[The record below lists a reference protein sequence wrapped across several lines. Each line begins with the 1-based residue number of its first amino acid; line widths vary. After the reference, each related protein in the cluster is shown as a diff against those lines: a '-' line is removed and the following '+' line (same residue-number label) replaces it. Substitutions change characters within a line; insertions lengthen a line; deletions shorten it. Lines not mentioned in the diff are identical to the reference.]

1 MKFINLLKKE
11 LAELVNVQMLATL
24 GIMLLIFMMMGNIMT
39 TAINDVVEDASH
51 PTVNISDRDNTE
63 LSKQLIEALKAQ
75 SKHEQNT
82 MQNQPDLETFGVKT
96 GETCADAI
104 SRQEAI
110 DVMAE
115 LQGRASTK
123 AELTG
128 ISKAWKRIKKLPP
141 VTPKQEWIPYSPETK
156 PAFGCYLVTCK
167 NGGIYTGVFTEWG
180 WDIDDV
186 VAYNTMVLPKPYG
199 E

>member
-1 MKFINLLKKE
+1 
-11 LAELVNVQMLATL
+11 
-24 GIMLLIFMMMGNIMT
+24 MLLPGCLFRKHTRGIKMIKEK
-39 TAINDVVEDASH
+39 AIKKLTEIASH
-51 PTVNISDRDNTE
+51 AQMNTE
-63 LSKQLIEALKAQ
+63 KDAIRMAIEALK
-75 SKHEQNT
+75 HTDCE
-82 MQNQPDLETFGVKT
+82 
-96 GETCADAI
+96 DAI

-141 VTPKQEWIPYSPETK
+141 VIPKQKWILYSPETK

-167 NGGIYTGVFTEWG
+167 NGRIYTGVFTEWG